1 MSKILLVEDDQ
12 ILVQMYQKLLVNH
25 GYDVKIALDGE
36 EGLKLALQDHP
47 DLILLD
53 IRMPK
58 MDGMTMMH
66 NLRADVWGKN
76 ASIIILT
83 NLDATDKRLEDIAK
97 DQPSYY
103 LIKADNPPEQVLEK
117 IKEILDTKKQEE

>member
-1 MSKILLVEDDQ
+1 MAKILIVEDDE
-12 ILVQMYQKLLVNH
+12 IIYKMYQKLLQNH
-25 GYDVKIALDGE
+25 GYDVKIATDGE
-36 EGLKLALQDHP
+36 EGLKIALEEHP
-47 DLILLD
+47 DLVLLD

-66 NLRADVWGKN
+66 KLREDVWGKK

-83 NLDATDKRLEDIAK
+83 NLDATDERLAGVVS

-103 LIKADNPPEQVLEK
+103 LIKANNPPDKLLEK
-117 IKEILDTKKQEE
+117 VQEILEAKKKEE